1 LSSFATESRRATE
14 RFQRLLERHAI
25 PRRRQASAKIARM
38 SSDRFEKW
46 YRG

>member
-1 LSSFATESRRATE
+1 LSSFATESRRATG
-14 RFQRLLERHAI
+14 RFERLLGRHAI
-25 PRRRQASAKIARM
+25 PIRRQASAKMARM